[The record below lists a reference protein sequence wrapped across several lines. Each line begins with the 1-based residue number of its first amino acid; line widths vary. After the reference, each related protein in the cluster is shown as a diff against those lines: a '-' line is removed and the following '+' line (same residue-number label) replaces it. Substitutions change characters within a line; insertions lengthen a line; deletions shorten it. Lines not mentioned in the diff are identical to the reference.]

1 MTSGCCLGQHIEQ
14 EQRILSDGA
23 SQMAKC
29 KGESTLTNT
38 EQETEEGNG
47 EQDAELCTKGQDLP
61 YSWTSLVAQAVK
73 NLPAM

>member
-1 MTSGCCLGQHIEQ
+1 MGQHTEQ

-23 SQMAKC
+23 SQMAKY
-29 KGESTLTNT
+29 KGESTLTTT
-38 EQETEEGNG
+38 EQETGEGSG